1 MRVKEPK
8 ATRAAVPSTN
18 AAANDDDIVERRPPA
33 SFDHGLDDEDTAPDG
48 APVFDSFDD
57 LDSFEPDF
65 EDGLDLSMEPDLDP
79 FDERPPVD
87 LQAIGEAVRQGTYL
101 ANPRAIAEQML
112 VQSAL
117 KPTN

>member
-1 MRVKEPK
+1 MRVREPK
-8 ATRAAVPSTN
+8 ATRAAVPSTIT
-18 AAANDDDIVERRPPA
+18 AANDDDIVERSSA
-33 SFDHGLDDEDTAPDG
+33 GFDDEDTAPDG

-65 EDGLDLSMEPDLDP
+65 EGGLDLSMEPDLDP
-79 FDERPPVD
+79 FDERSPEE
-87 LQAIGEAVRQGTYL
+87 LRAIGEAVRQGTYR

-112 VQSAL
+112 AQSAL

>member
-8 ATRAAVPSTN
+8 ATRTAVPSTN
-18 AAANDDDIVERRPPA
+18 AAANDDDVVERRYPA
-33 SFDHGLDDEDTAPDG
+33 DGDDDTAPDG

-57 LDSFEPDF
+57 LDSFFEPDF

-79 FDERPPVD
+79 FDERSPAE
-87 LQAIGEAVRQGTYL
+87 LQAISEAVRQGTYR
-101 ANPRAIAEQML
+101 ANPRAIAEHML
-112 VQSAL
+112 SQSAL

>member
-8 ATRAAVPSTN
+8 ATRATVPSTD
-18 AAANDDDIVERRPPA
+18 AANDDDDMV
-33 SFDHGLDDEDTAPDG
+33 DHRFSVDDEDTNPDG
-48 APVFDSFDD
+48 GPVFDSC
-57 LDSFEPDF
+57 DSFGFDSAF
-65 EDGLDLSMEPDLDP
+65 DNSLDLSMEPDLDP

-87 LQAIGEAVRQGTYL
+87 ARAIGEAVRQGTYR

-112 VQSAL
+112 ALAAL